1 VERGSVAATYNIWR
15 GTRSNQEEIYLV
27 GTTSDLVYSDIGVT
41 NDTTYYYKVAGANA
55 NGQGTFSNE
64 ASDTPGTTFP
74 AVPKLS
80 VTAFDSAAQLN
91 WNFTGSA
98 ATFNDYRGTAPGEE
112 ELIQSGLG
120 GFSTSFFNSGL
131 TNLTTYYYY
140 ITSVNGVE
148 SAPSNEVSVTP
159 GITSLTAPLL
169 AAVSGNNQVTISW
182 NSVLLASSYNIW
194 RGSRSGQEEV
204 YLVGAT
210 TGTSFTDTAVGN
222 NTTYYYKVAGVNDS
236 GQGVLSNTASAT
248 PGLLGPMTPLLAVTQ
263 FSGAANLNWN
273 YIGSATT
280 FNIYRGT
287 SPGTETLFFAGL
299 GAGST
304 TFFNSGLTNGTTYYY
319 LVTAVNADSE
329 SPPSSEASAT
339 PGTATL
345 AAPLLSVVPGVNQL
359 ALSWTSIPLATSY
372 TINRSDRLGQETLY
386 RTAITGTTFTD
397 TNVISGQT
405 YFYTVKAVNTT
416 GQGDASNEASGT
428 P

>member
-1 VERGSVAATYNIWR
+1 
-15 GTRSNQEEIYLV
+15 
-27 GTTSDLVYSDIGVT
+27 
-41 NDTTYYYKVAGANA
+41 
-55 NGQGTFSNE
+55 
-64 ASDTPGTTFP
+64 
-74 AVPKLS
+74 
-80 VTAFDSAAQLN
+80 
-91 WNFTGSA
+91 
-98 ATFNDYRGTAPGEE
+98 
-112 ELIQSGLG
+112 
-120 GFSTSFFNSGL
+120 
-131 TNLTTYYYY
+131 
-140 ITSVNGVE
+140 
-148 SAPSNEVSVTP
+148 
-159 GITSLTAPLL
+159 
-169 AAVSGNNQVTISW
+169 
-182 NSVLLASSYNIW
+182 
-194 RGSRSGQEEV
+194 
-204 YLVGAT
+204 
-210 TGTSFTDTAVGN
+210 
-222 NTTYYYKVAGVNDS
+222 
-236 GQGVLSNTASAT
+236 
-248 PGLLGPMTPLLAVTQ
+248 MTPLFAVTQ

-428 P
+428 L